1 MARVECKLSYVQNG
15 WILRIEIC
23 VFDLCSSLG
32 VMWLLRCSP
41 ILMGGGQLSQKI
53 LVPLDGSPLAELALP
68 EALALAKLPE
78 SKVTLLQVI
87 PPIEDVI
94 SDGEVISI
102 DQQWESRRIHALHYL
117 ENICAR
123 SDWKNV
129 KVTAAVEMGVPAEV
143 ILDFAQK
150 HKIDR
155 IVMTTHGRTGINRW
169 VYGSVADKV
178 LRAADRT
185 VVLVRAGSPVGL
197 QPVR

>member
-1 MARVECKLSYVQNG
+1 M
-15 WILRIEIC
+15 
-23 VFDLCSSLG
+23 
-32 VMWLLRCSP
+32 
-41 ILMGGGQLSQKI
+41 SQRI

-78 SKVTLLQVI
+78 SRVTLLHVI

-94 SDGEVISI
+94 SDGEVITI
-102 DQQWESRRIHALHYL
+102 DQQWENRRIHATHYL
-117 ENICAR
+117 ESICAR
-123 SDWKNV
+123 PDWKNV
-129 KVTAAVEMGVPAEV
+129 KVAVAVEMGIPPEV
-143 ILDFAQK
+143 ILDFARK

-185 VVLVRAGSPVGL
+185 VVLVRAGSPIGPQSTKSDAL
-197 QPVR
+197 